1 MDTLDELLPIAL
13 SSFVKCL
20 AIVSTAFVVAAVAAP
35 AALAVSPLVFLVFRW
50 LGAYFQ
56 RTATQLKRLE
66 KASTGPLFS
75 LYGET
80 LQGVTSIR
88 AFGRQAAFEATLL
101 QRLDQ
106 NHRAHF
112 LWTASNRWFAARLDI
127 LTASVTLAVGLA
139 VLLFRDH
146 LEPSLAA
153 LALTYVVQTTSLFQW
168 GFRMWAEVRNH
179 FVSVERALSYTKL
192 PQEPP
197 AVLPA
202 DGALL
207 EQRWPHSAALS
218 FAGVAMAYRPGLP
231 LVLEHVSFALPG
243 GVKAAVVGRSGAGK
257 SSLTVALL
265 RLVPLAA
272 GAICIDGVDIASV
285 GLQPYEPRLQPHVPK
300 LQPHELTPLLRLQLC
315 VLLLQVGLRVLRR
328 AMTFIQQDAVLFAGS
343 LRSNLD
349 PFGEH
354 SDAALEAALAEVS
367 WPCLSPCL

>member
-35 AALAVSPLVFLVFRW
+35 AALAVSPLVFLVFHW

-56 RTATQLKRLE
+56 RTASQLKRLE

-88 AFGRQAAFEATLL
+88 AFGRQAAFETTLL

-127 LTASVTLAVGLA
+127 LTASVTLSVGLA
-139 VLLFRDH
+139 VVLFRDQ

-179 FVSVERALSYTKL
+179 FVSVELTLTLILTLTLALTL
-192 PQEPP
+192 PLTLTQTRC
-197 AVLPA
+197 ATTLSASSV
-202 DGALL
+202 
-207 EQRWPHSAALS
+207 HSATRS
-218 FAGVAMAYRPGLP
+218 CRRSRLP
-231 LVLEHVSFALPG
+231 CCPPTAP
-243 GVKAAVVGRSGAGK
+243 
-257 SSLTVALL
+257 SS
-265 RLVPLAA
+265 
-272 GAICIDGVDIASV
+272 
-285 GLQPYEPRLQPHVPK
+285 
-300 LQPHELTPLLRLQLC
+300 
-315 VLLLQVGLRVLRR
+315 RR
-328 AMTFIQQDAVLFAGS
+328 AGRT
-343 LRSNLD
+343 R
-349 PFGEH
+349 PR
-354 SDAALEAALAEVS
+354 
-367 WPCLSPCL
+367 

>member
-35 AALAVSPLVFLVFRW
+35 AALAVSPLVFLVFHW

-56 RTATQLKRLE
+56 RTASQLKRLE

-127 LTASVTLAVGLA
+127 LTASVTLSVGLA
-139 VLLFRDH
+139 VVLFRDQ

-153 LALTYVVQTTSLFQW
+153 LALTYIVQTTSLFQW

-202 DGALL
+202 DSALL
-207 EQRWPHSAALS
+207 AQGWPHSAAVS
-218 FAGVAMAYRPGLP
+218 FEAVAMAYRPGLP
-231 LVLEHVSFALPG
+231 LVLEHVSFSLPG

-265 RLVPLAA
+265 CLVPLAA
-272 GAICIDGVDIASV
+272 GTICIDGVDIASV
-285 GLQPYEPRLQPHVPK
+285 GLQPYEPRLQPRVPR
-300 LQPHELTPLLRLQLC
+300 LRHRTHLRTLRLHLC
-315 VLLLQVGLRVLRR
+315 VLYTPGRPAGAAPRDHLHPAGRGALRWVTPVQPRPLRR
-328 AMTFIQQDAVLFAGS
+328 ALGCNPRGGTG
-343 LRSNLD
+343 R
-349 PFGEH
+349 G
-354 SDAALEAALAEVS
+354 
-367 WPCLSPCL
+367 